1 MRLLKSHSL
10 LRLVN
15 SYVVD
20 SPQPANISYLWNF
33 GSLLATCL
41 VIQILTGCFLAMH
54 YQSHVDFA
62 FNSVEHIMRDVNNG
76 WLIRY
81 THANVASFF
90 FIFVY
95 GHIGRNLYYGSYKSP
110 RILVWTIGVIILIL
124 MMAIAFLGYVL
135 PYGQMSLW
143 GNCNTTLI
151 SFPLIIRRNFQ
162 KSIKNNNDKENSSL
176 IEKFLGVLDGDGY
189 IEIGPQKQY
198 NSSNNAKS
206 TIRIRIVLRLH
217 KDDKELLNLFMTRL
231 KIGKLDELKSKN
243 QYRLILF
250 KTDILNFIYPYLKNN
265 NIEFLSYNRRKQFFL
280 LNYIIENNITHWDD
294 LNLEEINNLFKQ
306 NNKQLDF
313 SEILKLSYF
322 KNWLIGFTIAEGS
335 FHIKSNGRAH
345 YSIVQSG
352 HENYHLIKAI
362 HYFIKGSLE
371 QKIKPANSKVYR
383 ISFSSKNDL
392 MFIINFFENNQL
404 LGLKKLQF
412 DNWKSYILSNNNLNS
427 SAPNVI
433 LSKISKTNL
442 INNTNINNYN
452 DSRNK

>member
-76 WLIRY
+76 WVIRY

-143 GNCNTTLI
+143 GSNLLTMVLL
-151 SFPLIIRRNFQ
+151 PLMF
-162 KSIKNNNDKENSSL
+162 KENLQLSTNKDISKL
-176 IEKFLGVLDGDGY
+176 IEIFVGILDGDGY
-189 IEIGPQKQY
+189 FNIGPQKQY
-198 NSSNNAKS
+198 NKNYNNNPKS
-206 TIRIRIVLRLH
+206 TIRIRLGINLQA
-217 KDDKELLNLFMTRL
+217 KDKELLELLLNKFGVG
-231 KIGKLDELKSKN
+231 KIDYSKSKN

-250 KTDILNFIYPYLKNN
+250 KKDILNVIYPYLQSN
-265 NIEFLSYNRRKQFFL
+265 NIEFLNYNRRKQYFL
-280 LNYIIENNITHWDD
+280 FKYIIENNIIHWDN
-294 LNLEEINNLFKQ
+294 LNLEEINKLFQ
-306 NNKQLDF
+306 QSNKQIDF
-313 SEILKLSYF
+313 TEIIKLSYF
-322 KNWLIGFTIAEGS
+322 KNWLIGFTTAEGS
-335 FHIKSNGRAH
+335 FHIKSNKKAH
-345 YSIVQSG
+345 FSIVQSG
-352 HENYHLIKAI
+352 HENYNLIKVI
-362 HYFIKGSLE
+362 HYFIKGSLSVDK
-371 QKIKPANSKVYR
+371 KIKPENSKVYR

-433 LSKISKTNL
+433 LSKISNNKV

>member
-1 MRLLKSHSL
+1 MRLLKSHTL

-41 VIQILTGCFLAMH
+41 VIQILSGCFLAMH
-54 YQSHVDFA
+54 YQSNVDFA

-76 WLIRY
+76 WLVRY

-135 PYGQMSLW
+135 PFGQMSNW
-143 GNCNTTLI
+143 GKYFLTLNMSLLPVRFTRKLHSSNNKNI
-151 SFPLIIRRNFQ
+151 SGL
-162 KSIKNNNDKENSSL
+162 NDKETSKL
-176 IEKFLGVLDGDGY
+176 IEIFLGFLDGDGY
-189 IEIGPQKQY
+189 FDIGPQKQY
-198 NSSNNAKS
+198 NKNPNNKPKS
-206 TIRIRIVLRLH
+206 TIRIRLATNLEF
-217 KDDKELLNLFMTRL
+217 KDKELLEVVSNKLGKG
-231 KIGKLDELKSKN
+231 KIDSSKSRN
-243 QYRLILF
+243 RCRLILF
-250 KTDILNFIYPYLKNN
+250 KKDILDLIYPYLLNN
-265 NIEFLSYNRRKQFFL
+265 NIEFLNYNRRKQYYLFK
-280 LNYIIENNITHWDD
+280 YIIENNITHWDD
-294 LNLEEINNLFKQ
+294 LNLEEINNSFQ
-306 NNKQLDF
+306 QSNKQLKF
-313 SEILKLSYF
+313 SDILKLPYF

-362 HYFIKGSLE
+362 HYFIKGPSSLAHIINPE
-371 QKIKPANSKVYR
+371 DSKVYR
-383 ISFSSKNDL
+383 ISFSSKIDL
-392 MFIINFFENNQL
+392 MFILNFFDKNL
-404 LGLKKLQF
+404 LGLKKIQF
-412 DNWKSYILSNNNLNS
+412 DKWKSYILSNNYLKS

-433 LSKISKTNL
+433 LDKVS
-442 INNTNINNYN
+442 NNEI
-452 DSRNK
+452 